1 MSGARRQGAG
11 RSLAGFR
18 RGAGQDE
25 AAIPQ
30 GLLRAARK
38 SGQLNLSGRELTE
51 GEQGQVSPILKSE
64 GRFSLRLPREGRP
77 AEGRGF
83 STPTCVSVCGGDE
96 EGFFYSSRRLV
107 LHAGWGGVGGMHNSY
122 PLLCDQ
128 VFFSPTRRRKN
139 RLHVLHLC
147 YFLDL
152 LWFLWVLCVSSCSGN
167 QKQKPVFVNMNVKLP
182 LQLLSQLLGQWK
194 G

>member
-1 MSGARRQGAG
+1 MGSFPIHSPTFKAKIAVSIQKTASRLFSRLLPKAEAVGAARSVFFCAERPASRVSRPLPGIQAGEELRAPKMSGARRQGAG

-51 GEQGQVSPILKSE
+51 GEQGQVSAILKSE

-77 AEGRGF
+77 ALRSQAGR
-83 STPTCVSVCGGDE
+83 
-96 EGFFYSSRRLV
+96 
-107 LHAGWGGVGGMHNSY
+107 AGIQHPN
-122 PLLCDQ
+122 
-128 VFFSPTRRRKN
+128 
-139 RLHVLHLC
+139 
-147 YFLDL
+147 
-152 LWFLWVLCVSSCSGN
+152 LCV
-167 QKQKPVFVNMNVKLP
+167 
-182 LQLLSQLLGQWK
+182 
-194 G
+194 